1 MMNKHKTKKKKLE
14 FNSEKEYISYYNT
27 LSVTY
32 KSIYLNKWNILFSE
46 ILKNDPENSL
56 SKNMYEFCK
65 KEQEVL
71 SNEKQKQI
79 QKMDEQINII
89 HHLHLDKKKRK

>member
-1 MMNKHKTKKKKLE
+1 MNKHKTKKKKLE

-56 SKNMYEFCK
+56 SKNMYEFCQ